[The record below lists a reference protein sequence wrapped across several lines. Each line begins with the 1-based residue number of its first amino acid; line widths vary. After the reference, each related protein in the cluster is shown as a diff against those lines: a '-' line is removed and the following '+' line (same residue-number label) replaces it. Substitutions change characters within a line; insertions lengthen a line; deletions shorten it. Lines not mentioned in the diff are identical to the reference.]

1 MKNRRVGTC
10 ICLLLL
16 AACLIGVTPAAAQ
29 DYPKG
34 TIQLVVPFGAG
45 GGTDIFWRTLSDYF
59 AKAFKTNI
67 AVVNKPGGGGIVG
80 VAGVLNA
87 KPDGYT
93 IAAGNSDTFD
103 INPLFTKSS
112 LPFDT
117 IEDVNYIAK
126 VANFPQTLVVRAD
139 SPFKTF
145 DDVIAYA
152 KANPKKLKASTPGT
166 GTNPAMAL
174 RLLAYE
180 AKAEITPV
188 GFSGGGESV
197 TALLG
202 GHVDLAAIALPPAR
216 AQVDA
221 GKLRLLVFFSKERHP
236 LYPNVPTSY
245 EKGYKQTLVDTGMGV
260 VGAKGLPAE
269 VIKKWNDVIQ
279 AAVQDVE
286 FVKTVHKF
294 GYVTDYKTGAEY
306 KKEILDEFN
315 LFKKVMAQ
323 AGN

>member
-1 MKNRRVGTC
+1 M
-10 ICLLLL
+10 
-16 AACLIGVTPAAAQ
+16 
-29 DYPKG
+29 
-34 TIQLVVPFGAG
+34 
-45 GGTDIFWRTLSDYF
+45 
-59 AKAFKTNI
+59 
-67 AVVNKPGGGGIVG
+67 
-80 VAGVLNA
+80 
-87 KPDGYT
+87 
-93 IAAGNSDTFD
+93 
-103 INPLFTKSS
+103 
-112 LPFDT
+112 
-117 IEDVNYIAK
+117 NYIAK
-126 VANFPQTLVVRAD
+126 VANFPQTLVVRTD

-202 GHVDLAAIALPPAR
+202 GHVDMAAIALPAAR

-245 EKGYKQTLVDTGMGV
+245 EKGYKQTLVDTGMGI
-260 VGAKGLPAE
+260 VGTQGASGRGDQE
-269 VIKKWNDVIQ
+269 V
-279 AAVQDVE
+279 E
-286 FVKTVHKF
+286 
-294 GYVTDYKTGAEY
+294 
-306 KKEILDEFN
+306 
-315 LFKKVMAQ
+315 
-323 AGN
+323 